1 MTQTER
7 THTNRVNKKIRYRR
21 NYPIGRKYSMSGYAE
36 CLILFFSV
44 LQVSGVNEQQTQIQ
58 CVLV

>member
-1 MTQTER
+1 MTQAER
-7 THTNRVNKKIRYRR
+7 THTNRVNKKIRYH
-21 NYPIGRKYSMSGYAE
+21 RKYPMSGYAE